1 MTIFSLRAECQGD
14 VDALIEAATSAEI
27 EMLIHACPDTA
38 FPDVDVEITTE
49 ATKEVLMQLI
59 SLNDEGHV
67 MRQTLRAVPLK
78 ENSLSRDLR
87 VK

>member
-1 MTIFSLRAECQGD
+1 MTIFSFRAECQDD
-14 VDALIEAATSAEI
+14 VDAFIEAATSAEI
-27 EMLIHACPDTA
+27 EMLTHAYPDKA

-49 ATKEVLMQLI
+49 ATKEVLMKLI
-59 SLNDEGHV
+59 RISDEAHI

-78 ENSLSRDLR
+78 ENSLTRDLR